1 MSLVNVHPVRPV
13 ELLSVASE
21 MFPFVK
27 TGGLGDIVGTLPRA
41 LLAHGIRTR
50 TLLPGYP
57 TLQAARNEGRCVA
70 RFSDLLW
77 HEAAIWEN
85 RLHGNDIFILDV
97 PALYDRAGDPYVGPD
112 GNDWPDNDIRFAVL
126 ARAAAHIAHGA
137 IEGYCP
143 DLVQAHD
150 WQAGLTA
157 AYLHYDQRP
166 APPVVQTI
174 HNLSFQGCFPA
185 SSLPRLGLPA
195 HALCMEG
202 VEYYGQVGFLKAGLY
217 FAAWITTVSPTYARE
232 IQTPEGGMGL
242 DGLLRA
248 RARMLTGILNGID
261 VDIWNPE
268 HDPDVHFPY
277 RLRDIAGR
285 AANKRALQ
293 AEFGLPQDPDAF
305 LLGIV
310 SRLTMQKGIDLLP
323 DVAADLFGDNIQ
335 LVVVG
340 SGSLSIQRE
349 LSILQRRF
357 PRRFACH
364 IGYSEAL
371 GHRMPASV
379 DALLMPSRFEP
390 CGLTQMS
397 ACHYGGVPIAA
408 RVGGLA
414 DTIVD
419 ANAAAM
425 AGNSAT
431 GFLFSPV
438 DATTLLA
445 AIRRAHTTFRDRQ
458 AWAILQ
464 RNAVAYDVSWSGK
477 AAQYADLF
485 RMVVA
490 RARSREDAGGN
501 VVSLHRA
508 DRTAA
513 TAARRRI
520 ARQPRLRTSRPR
532 PGYQG

>member
-1 MSLVNVHPVRPV
+1 MSLANLHPASPV

-41 LLAHGIRTR
+41 LSGHGIRTR
-50 TLLPGYP
+50 TLLPGYRAV
-57 TLQAARNEGRCVA
+57 LAGREHARCVA
-70 RFSDLLW
+70 RFADLLG
-77 HEAAIWEN
+77 HRAEILEN
-85 RLHGNDIFILDV
+85 SLYGNDIFILDI
-97 PALYDRAGDPYVGPD
+97 PALYDRGGDPYVGPD

-126 ARAAAHIAHGA
+126 SRAAAYIAQGMV
-137 IEGYCP
+137 EGYRP

-157 AYLHYDQRP
+157 AYLHYDQHA

-185 SSLPRLGLPA
+185 STLMRLGLPA
-195 HALCMEG
+195 DALRMEG
-202 VEYYGQVGFLKAGLY
+202 VEYYGQVGFLKAGIY
-217 FAAWITTVSPTYARE
+217 FADWITTVSPTYARE

-248 RARMLTGILNGID
+248 RTQTLTGILNGID
-261 VDIWNPE
+261 TDIWNPE

-285 AANKRALQ
+285 EANKRAFQ

-305 LLGIV
+305 LLGSV
-310 SRLTMQKGIDLLP
+310 SRLTMQKGVDLLP
-323 DVAADLFGDNIQ
+323 DVVADIFRDNIQ

-340 SGSLSIQRE
+340 SGNLSIQRE
-349 LSILQRRF
+349 LSMLQRRF

-419 ANAAAM
+419 ANAAAI
-425 AGNSAT
+425 AGNAAT

-438 DATTLLA
+438 DAGTLLGA
-445 AIRRAHTTFRDRQ
+445 VRRAHVTFRDRQ
-458 AWAILQ
+458 AWSALQ
-464 RNAVAYDVSWSGK
+464 RNAVAYDVSWTQK

-485 RMVVA
+485 RTVVA
-490 RARSREDAGGN
+490 RARLKGDIGGN
-501 VVSLHRA
+501 VVPLHHMDHVA
-508 DRTAA
+508 
-513 TAARRRI
+513 AARRRI
-520 ARQPRLRTSRPR
+520 ARQPRLRAPLPR
-532 PGYQG
+532 SGQ